1 MRRLMSNGRVPKKS
15 PISPISPINLIQEP
29 ISAERARSLILGH
42 RAVDGMRVL
51 GHLNLSGATN
61 IDRLS
66 WKGAPLG
73 ETPRTHFPL
82 PENLTCESLDISDCP
97 YITTLPIGL
106 HVTHS
111 IEIAGS
117 GIRSLPAGHGFSLRW
132 RGVHVDDRI
141 AFAAESLTGQEILR
155 TDNVEIRRIAID
167 RLGYETFLE
176 QVGGLIRDRDTDA
189 GGDRQLICIAFEDD
203 EPLML
208 LKVICPST
216 GHLHV
221 LRVPPYMDTC
231 HQSAAWIAG
240 FDNPDD
246 YHPAIEA

>member
-1 MRRLMSNGRVPKKS
+1 MRRLMSNGRVPKRS
-15 PISPISPINLIQEP
+15 PISPANLIQEP

-42 RAVDGMRVL
+42 LAVDGMRVL
-51 GHLNLSGATN
+51 GHLNLSGAAN
-61 IDRLS
+61 IDR
-66 WKGAPLG
+66 
-73 ETPRTHFPL
+73 L
-82 PENLTCESLDISDCP
+82 PENLTCESLDISDCQ

-117 GIRSLPAGHGFSLRW
+117 GIRSLPAGHGFFLRW

-155 TDNVEIRRIAID
+155 TDNVEIRRIAIE

-176 QVGGLIRDRDTDA
+176 QVGGVIRDRDTDA

>member
-1 MRRLMSNGRVPKKS
+1 MRRLMSNGRVPKRS
-15 PISPISPINLIQEP
+15 TISPVTLTQEP
-29 ISAERARSLILGH
+29 ISADRDRSMILGH
-42 RAVDGMRVL
+42 RAVKS
-51 GHLNLSGATN
+51 LN
-61 IDRLS
+61 
-66 WKGAPLG
+66 
-73 ETPRTHFPL
+73 
-82 PENLTCESLDISDCP
+82 
-97 YITTLPIGL
+97 
-106 HVTHS
+106 
-111 IEIAGS
+111 
-117 GIRSLPAGHGFSLRW
+117 
-132 RGVHVDDRI
+132 
-141 AFAAESLTGQEILR
+141 GQEILR
-155 TDNVEIRRIAID
+155 TDNVEIRRIAIE

-176 QVGGLIRDRDTDA
+176 QVGGVIRDRDTDA